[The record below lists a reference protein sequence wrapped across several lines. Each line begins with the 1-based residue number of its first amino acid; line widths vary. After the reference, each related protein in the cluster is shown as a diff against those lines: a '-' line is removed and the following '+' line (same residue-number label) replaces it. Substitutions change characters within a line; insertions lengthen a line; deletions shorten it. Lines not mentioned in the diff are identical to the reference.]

1 MNLHGFGCGVALEM
15 VRGGAGD
22 PSIIEN
28 ATNSIKLHGFGGGV
42 GGGGWSQNHRKS
54 AQGLGH
60 LSQNAR
66 TTPAQPPHNPC
77 AAEVWEQRTQ
87 FQFVCSWWGVCSD
100 LRMLPQA
107 LAKVSNIYDFAC
119 PGAQNHRFGS
129 SPWKVKSMILLALA
143 SKIIDLGIC
152 DGG

>member
-42 GGGGWSQNHRKS
+42 GGAGGPRITRNRPKDW
-54 AQGLGH
+54 
-60 LSQNAR
+60 SQNAR

-143 SKIIDLGIC
+143 SKIIDLRIC

>member
-1 MNLHGFGCGVALEM
+1 MTPASLKMQRILLNCMAL
-15 VRGGAGD
+15 
-22 PSIIEN
+22 
-28 ATNSIKLHGFGGGV
+28 GV
-42 GGGGWSQNHRKS
+42 GSEGRVVQESQEIGPRIGPLVPKCPHNP
-54 AQGLGH
+54 
-60 LSQNAR
+60 R

-87 FQFVCSWWGVCSD
+87 FQFDCSGWGVCSD

>member
-1 MNLHGFGCGVALEM
+1 MNLHGFGCGVALEV

-42 GGGGWSQNHRKS
+42 GGAGGPRITGNRPKDWATCPKM
-54 AQGLGH
+54 
-60 LSQNAR
+60 
-66 TTPAQPPHNPC
+66 PAQPPHNPC